1 MFCNCCFHAHL
12 WDFMHTQRLYTQTG
26 LFTPVSRDL
35 DLQACVFSTSTVQKR
50 IDAIRYR
57 CFPYLPS
64 YTSTWQIR
72 EVAGNKRSHF
82 DGDIVNIQE
91 CKTQMNIS
99 YTRVGQLCTNVI
111 GKDGESPQWGKCL
124 LWLFQMAM
132 IPAFLKQNT
141 HPNPDQQQ

>member
-1 MFCNCCFHAHL
+1 MLKLARASGRN
-12 WDFMHTQRLYTQTG
+12 DDIEDQN
-26 LFTPVSRDL
+26 
-35 DLQACVFSTSTVQKR
+35 
-50 IDAIRYR
+50 
-57 CFPYLPS
+57 

-111 GKDGESPQWGKCL
+111 GKDGESPQ
-124 LWLFQMAM
+124 
-132 IPAFLKQNT
+132 
-141 HPNPDQQQ
+141 